1 MRAKIGNHPKR
12 RRTIFIKKIQL
23 GSQHEKRT
31 LPSLDSR
38 SNIHTR
44 KKTTIALK
52 LNQTSAEQ
60 LSETINVKEK
70 TINSTKMRREKRTSD
85 QTNAMGFKII
95 QPTDS
100 ILQGHV
106 ITNKLKP
113 DLVGHVILNKTNFN
127 INGHEITFKQ
137 DLFIREHDPLPAK
150 MHRQHRGRIDMRF
163 VIVQNATPGDNATR
177 RRSVRQSPIRQIENT
192 KTNITISR
200 DTTLHTDESEVS
212 DRIRR
217 DAPVQLYS
225 DSTDVENFFK
235 NISRFES
242 DMRHRDRDDLD
253 MYHDSKNEDVKYD
266 AMATN
271 DKPMD
276 GGESPSQVRHVVY
289 SITKLDSEGC
299 GNLYIYGWS
308 VCIAYT
314 IFSISSIRYLTLCQ
328 SSVFTI
334 AMMSPALPL
343 TGVWWSIFSQNQG
356 NWTDYSL

>member
-1 MRAKIGNHPKR
+1 M
-12 RRTIFIKKIQL
+12 
-23 GSQHEKRT
+23 GSESKKRT
-31 LPSLDSR
+31 VPRINNR
-38 SNIHTR
+38 SNIHTQN
-44 KKTTIALK
+44 KMANSIKT
-52 LNQTSAEQ
+52 NQTSAEQ
-60 LSETINVKEK
+60 LNETANAKEK
-70 TINSTKMRREKRTSD
+70 TLNSTKMRREKRTSD

-113 DLVGHVILNKTNFN
+113 DLVGHVILNKTSFN

-150 MHRQHRGRIDMRF
+150 MHRQHRGRIDLRF
-163 VIVQNATPGDNATR
+163 VVVQNATPGDNATR
-177 RRSVRQSPIRQIENT
+177 RRSVRQSPIRQNENG
-192 KTNITISR
+192 KTNRTNSK
-200 DTTLHTDESEVS
+200 DTTLHTNESKGS

-217 DAPVQLYS
+217 DAPVQLYN

-235 NISRFES
+235 NIDRFES
-242 DMRHRDRDDLD
+242 DLKHRGRDDYD
-253 MYHDSKNEDVKYD
+253 MYRDSKNEDIIKYD
-266 AMATN
+266 AMGT
-271 DKPMD
+271 DRD
-276 GGESPSQVRHVVY
+276 GEKALSQDHHVVY
-289 SITKLDSEGC
+289 AITKLDSEGC
-299 GNLYIYGWS
+299 GNLYIYGWT

-314 IFSISSIRYLTLCQ
+314 IFSISSIRYLILCQ

-356 NWTDYSL
+356 KAV